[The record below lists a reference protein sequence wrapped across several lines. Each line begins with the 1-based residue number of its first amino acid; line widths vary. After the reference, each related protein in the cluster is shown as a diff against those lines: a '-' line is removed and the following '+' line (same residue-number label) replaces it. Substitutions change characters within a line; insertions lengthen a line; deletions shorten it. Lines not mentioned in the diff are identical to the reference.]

1 VQVSPDG
8 SHKTGVARVAQEAER
23 ARRKRRCRDR
33 RGRESLMIKT
43 KSPMTVTFRQPALKT
58 KPQIDKRDI
67 GAGGGTR

>member
-1 VQVSPDG
+1 
-8 SHKTGVARVAQEAER
+8 
-23 ARRKRRCRDR
+23 
-33 RGRESLMIKT
+33 MIKT